1 MKVINAETAGII
13 IMLIGLYGLITKRNL
28 IKQVLA
34 INVISTGLV
43 LFFMGAGYVENAE
56 VPILPQQ
63 AVVDPLPATLMLT
76 TLVVDVA
83 ITSLALTLI
92 LKMRR
97 EEI

>member
-1 MKVINAETAGII
+1 VINAETAGIV

-43 LFFMGAGYVENAE
+43 LFFVGTGYVENAE

-83 ITSLALTLI
+83 ITSLALALI
-92 LKMRR
+92 LRMRR
-97 EEI
+97 EER